1 MANEAELRTYL
12 KKATLNLQKTRQRL
26 RELESRVSEPI
37 AIIGMACRY
46 PGGIASPD
54 DLWTAISEG
63 RDLISGWPTDRGWD
77 VEALYEPD
85 EPGKNGKSYVRVGG
99 FVHDAGEFDA
109 AFFGISPREA
119 LAMDP
124 QQRVVLE
131 SAWEAIE
138 HAGLDP
144 AALAESD
151 TGVFLGIIS
160 ADYGPTMNGDANHKD
175 ADAVP
180 FLVTGLTP
188 SVASGRV
195 AYALGLQGPAVSIDT
210 ACSSS
215 FAAIHQA
222 VQSLRLGECSLAL
235 AGGVTVAT
243 TAEIFVGF
251 SAQKALAPDGRC
263 KSFAAAADGTGFSEG
278 VGMLMLERLSQA
290 RRNGHRVLGLIRGTA
305 VNQDGASNGLAAPNG
320 LSQQRVIRQA
330 LANADLSA
338 ADIDVIEA
346 HGTATVLGDP
356 IEAQALLATYGQHR
370 PDERP
375 VWMGTI
381 KSNMGHTQAAA
392 GVAGLIKMVEAM
404 RHEVAPPTLHVDEP
418 TPHVDWS
425 VGNVRLL
432 TEAQPW
438 PRGERPRRAAIS
450 SFGISGTNSHVIVEE
465 APPDPDAVGAEP
477 VGPAVVPWVLSAKSE
492 RALTGQAAKL
502 LAYLE
507 RNPDVDPVN
516 VGYSLVST
524 RVAFDHR
531 AVVVGRSRADL
542 TAGLALL
549 AGEDVSPTVVRGVAG
564 TGAKTAFMFPGQGSQ
579 RVGMARGLGSAF
591 PAFASA
597 FDELCQGFDGAFE
610 VPLRTVIFAEPE
622 SAEAGLLD
630 QTAYTQAALFVME
643 VALCRLLESWGV
655 VPDLVLGHSIGEVT
669 AAYVAGV
676 WSLADACALVA
687 ARGRLMQALP
697 PGGAM
702 VTVTAGVDQVAAALR
717 GFEDRVGVAAVNG
730 PESVVVSGAE
740 AQVEQVVAALA
751 AGGARSRRLRVSH
764 AFHSPL
770 MDPMLADFER
780 VCAGLTYRPPRIGV
794 VSNLTGEL
802 ADADELCSPGYWVRH
817 VREPVRFAEA
827 LGWAQSKGEVR
838 CFLEVGPGAAL
849 TVSAQGGLAPG
860 SAVVQ
865 GTSRARTDA
874 DIALL
879 CGLAGVYAAGTHVD
893 WASVFAG
900 SQARRVD
907 LPTYAFDRKYFWL
920 DRSDGV
926 NLSAAGLQASEH
938 PLLGARLSLAED
950 GGLVL
955 SGRLSVQSHPWLSD
969 HRVGGKVLLPGTAF
983 VELALHIGELVE
995 SPVLGELILQ
1005 SPLVIPDSGAV
1016 EVQVIAG
1023 MLRESGDRAVS
1034 VHSRAPGAGDTA
1046 WVRHAAGVLRADDLA
1061 GTGAVP
1067 DLGDF
1072 VSWPPEGAVALE
1084 LGDVYADLAGLGY
1097 QYGPVFQGLAAVW
1110 RRGDSIF
1117 AEVALPEPARGA
1129 AEKFGVHPALL
1140 DAALHAMI
1148 ATAVAEGGWEAG
1160 EVRLPFAWEGVSLHA
1175 VGASSLRVRLHAA
1188 GPDSIALTLAD
1199 AAGGPVAHVA
1209 SLTTRAVSM
1218 AALGAASRSV
1228 VDEALFGVD
1237 WVPLPQPDRPTPMIS
1252 WSVPKAL
1259 HGNGSANGSM
1269 ASLLRCVVGDREY
1282 VVLRRF
1288 AGTSDS
1294 AMPEHIR
1301 TEVTDALARTQEL
1314 LAGPETIIVVTRG
1327 AVGIDNTEDP
1337 TDVAGAAVWGLL
1349 RSAQNENPGRIMLV
1363 DVDEPDAYRAAIA
1376 TAIAA
1381 GPESQL
1387 AIRRGVP
1394 HAPRLARRRADA
1406 PERDGSAVFDPEG
1419 SVLVTGG
1426 TGGLGGLLARHLVA
1440 AHGVRHL
1447 ILTSRRGR
1455 SADGAPELVAELSE
1469 AGASVDVV
1477 DCDVADRSAVDD
1489 LIAGIDPQHPL
1500 TAIVHTAGVVD
1511 DALFTAQT
1519 PESVAKVLGP
1529 KAVGAWHLHDATREL
1544 PLAAF
1549 VLYSSVAGLLGSP
1562 GQGNYAAANA
1572 VLDALAQ
1579 HRRAQGLPATAMA
1592 WGLWERAT
1600 GITGGLQATDRE
1612 RMRRSGFVPISDADG
1627 RALFDAALGS
1637 GHALIAPARID
1648 VGAIRR
1654 SGADSADLPP
1664 LLRGLLRSARRVADG
1679 GSADSAKLVTSLI
1692 GLTRVEQERVVL
1704 ETVRAHAAAVL
1715 GHESS
1720 RAVPADAPFLELG
1733 FDSLG
1738 AVEFRNRLQ
1747 SATGVKL
1754 PTTVVFDY
1762 PNPLEFARY
1771 ICAEIAPVDDP
1782 AARLLEQVA
1791 TLAAACSSVDLE
1803 PAELGALAARMDE
1816 ILRGLRDQMHV
1827 SDAAAEDFG
1836 AADDDAIFEFID
1848 QPDPLVDSGG

>member
-26 RELESRVSEPI
+26 RELESRASEPI

-46 PGGIASPD
+46 PGGIESPD

-63 RDLISGWPTDRGWD
+63 RDLISDWPADRGWD

-99 FVHDAGEFDA
+99 FVHGAGEFDA

-119 LAMDP
+119 LAMEP
-124 QQRVVLE
+124 QQRMVLE
-131 SAWEAIE
+131 SAWAAIE

-144 AALAESD
+144 AALYESD

-278 VGMLMLERLSQA
+278 VGMLMLERLSEA

-330 LANADLSA
+330 LADADLSA

-370 PDERP
+370 PDDRP
-375 VWMGTI
+375 VWLGTI

-404 RHEVAPPTLHVDEP
+404 RHDVAPPTLHVDEP

-425 VGNVRLL
+425 AGSVRLL

-450 SFGISGTNSHVIVEE
+450 SFGISGTNSHVVVEE
-465 APPDPDAVGAEP
+465 APQEPDALDTEP
-477 VGPAVVPWVLSAKSE
+477 GGLPVVPWVLSAKSE

-502 LAYLE
+502 LTYLA
-507 RNPDVDPVN
+507 RNPDADPVD

-542 TAGLALL
+542 TAGLELL
-549 AGEDVSPTVVRGVAG
+549 AGEEISPTAVKGIAG
-564 TGAKTAFMFPGQGSQ
+564 ARAKTAFMFPGQGSQ
-579 RVGMARGLGSAF
+579 RAGMGRELCSAF
-591 PAFASA
+591 PVFATAFEEVCS
-597 FDELCQGFDGAFE
+597 GFDGAFE

-630 QTAYTQAALFVME
+630 QTAYTQAALFVVE
-643 VALCRLLESWGV
+643 VALYRLLESWGV

-676 WSLADACALVA
+676 WSLTDACALVA

-702 VTVTAGVDQVAAALR
+702 VTVTAGIDAVEAALR
-717 GFEDRVGVAAVNG
+717 GLTDRVSVAAVNG

-740 AQVEQVVAALA
+740 DAVEQVVAALEA
-751 AGGARSRRLRVSH
+751 AGARSRRLRVSH
-764 AFHSPL
+764 AFHSPR
-770 MDPMLADFER
+770 MDAMLAAFEQ
-780 VCAGLTYRPPRIGV
+780 VCAGLTYRPPQIGV

-802 ADADELCSPGYWVRH
+802 AGADELCSPEYWVRH
-817 VREPVRFAEA
+817 VRETVRFADG
-827 LGWAQSKGEVR
+827 LGWAHSRAGVG

-849 TVSAQGGLAPG
+849 TVSAQGILDQGT
-860 SAVVQ
+860 AVVK
-865 GTSRARTDA
+865 GISRARTDA

-879 CGLAGVYAAGTHVD
+879 SGLAGVYAAGTQVD
-893 WASVFAG
+893 WTSVFAG
-900 SQARRVD
+900 SRARRVD

-926 NLSAAGLQASEH
+926 NLAAAGLQASEH
-938 PLLGARLSLAED
+938 PLLGAQLALAD
-950 GGLVL
+950 GGGLVL
-955 SGRLSVQSHPWLSD
+955 SGRLSVRSHPWLAD

-1016 EVQVIAG
+1016 EVQVVAG
-1023 MLRESGDRAVS
+1023 VVQESGDRTVS
-1034 VHSRAPGAGDTA
+1034 VHSRAPGSGDPA
-1046 WVRHAAGVLRADDLA
+1046 WVRHAAGVLRSGDLA
-1061 GTGAVP
+1061 ETRETP
-1067 DLGDF
+1067 DQRDF

-1084 LGDVYADLAGLGY
+1084 LGDVYADLADLGY
-1097 QYGPVFQGLAAVW
+1097 RYGPVFQGLDAVW

-1117 AEVALPEPARGA
+1117 AEVILPEHARGE

-1140 DAALHAMI
+1140 DATLHAMI
-1148 ATAVAEGGWEAG
+1148 ATAIADGGWDSS

-1175 VGASSLRVRLHAA
+1175 VGASSLRVRLQAA

-1199 AAGGPVAHVA
+1199 AAGGLVAQVA
-1209 SLTTRAVSM
+1209 SLTTRAVSP
-1218 AALGAASRSV
+1218 AALGAAGRSV
-1228 VDEALFGVD
+1228 VDDAVFGVD
-1237 WVPLPQPDRPTPMIS
+1237 WVPVSPPDQPPPDIR
-1252 WSVPKAL
+1252 WSAPNAL
-1259 HGNGSANGSM
+1259 HSNGSANG
-1269 ASLLRCVVGDREY
+1269 AQANPPRCVVAGREF
-1282 VVLRRF
+1282 VVLRSV
-1288 AGTSDS
+1288 AAAPDS
-1294 AMPEHIR
+1294 AVPERIR
-1301 TEVTDALARTQEL
+1301 TEVIDVLARTQDL
-1314 LAGPETIIVVTRG
+1314 LTGQETIVVVTCG
-1327 AVGIDNTEDP
+1327 AVGIDETEDL
-1337 TDVAGAAVWGLL
+1337 TDFAGAAIWGLL
-1349 RSAQNENPGRIMLV
+1349 RSAQNENPGRIILL
-1363 DVDEPDAYRAAIA
+1363 DVDDRDTYQDAVAAAI
-1376 TAIAA
+1376 
-1381 GPESQL
+1381 GVGSESQL

-1394 HAPRLARRRADA
+1394 HAPRLARRKTDA
-1406 PERDGSAVFDPEG
+1406 PEQDNNVVFDPEG

-1426 TGGLGGLLARHLVA
+1426 TGGLGGLLTRHLVA

-1455 SADGAPELVAELSE
+1455 SADGAPELVAELSA

-1477 DCDVADRSAVDD
+1477 ACDVADRSAVDE
-1489 LIAGIDPQHPL
+1489 LISGIDARHPL
-1500 TAIVHTAGVVD
+1500 TAIIHTAGVVD

-1529 KAVGAWHLHDATREL
+1529 KADGAWHLHRATREL

-1562 GQGNYAAANA
+1562 GQANYAAANA

-1579 HRRAQGLPATAMA
+1579 HRRAHGLPATAMA

-1600 GITGGLQATDRE
+1600 GITGGLQAADRE

-1627 RALFDAALGS
+1627 MALFDAALGS
-1637 GHALIAPARID
+1637 GQALIAPARID
-1648 VGAIRR
+1648 AGAIRR
-1654 SGADSADLPP
+1654 QGADPEDLPP
-1664 LLRGLLRSARRVADG
+1664 LLRGLLRSSRRAADG
-1679 GSADSAKLVTSLI
+1679 GSAESSKLVTSLI
-1692 GLTRVEQERVVL
+1692 GLTRPEQERVVL
-1704 ETVRAHAAAVL
+1704 ETVRSHAAAVL
-1715 GHESS
+1715 GHGSS
-1720 RAVPADAPFLELG
+1720 KAVPAEAPFLELG

-1762 PNPLEFARY
+1762 PNPIEFARY
-1771 ICAEIAPVDDP
+1771 ICDEIAPADDP
-1782 AARLLEQVA
+1782 AGRLLEQVA

-1816 ILRGLRDQMHV
+1816 ILRGIRDQMHA